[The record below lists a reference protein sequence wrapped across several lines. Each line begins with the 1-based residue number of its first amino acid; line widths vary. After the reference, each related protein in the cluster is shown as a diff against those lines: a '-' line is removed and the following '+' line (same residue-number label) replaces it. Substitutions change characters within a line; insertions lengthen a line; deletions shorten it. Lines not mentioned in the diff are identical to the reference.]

1 MFRRG
6 GVDFE
11 RGARPGA
18 SRRLVLVIAAALC
31 LASLS
36 AGCKQ
41 ITEKF
46 SVQPRALRD
55 VQAARLAFRIEPDV
69 PEAALPAG
77 LLDEKAEEPLA
88 SVKTHFETSRKD
100 EALLRT
106 VVSPDG
112 QRVLALYVPSDPT
125 FPEDEFLIDLYGA
138 DGMFVRNVLPADLS
152 AVFTPAVAWSPD
164 GQWIAFTGRRTARP
178 KPGPTPAEPDLP
190 AVPNVTDPN
199 AQPTSTPTVAPII
212 APVQTFSTE
221 QIYLCDRDGSSLRP
235 LTARDGL
242 IYFHAVW
249 APDGHALV
257 ALACRQEELERSIT
271 ENKQLSGR
279 ARLVTRDGR
288 ERLLSDEL
296 LEAAPVWSPDA
307 AKVAAAA
314 GTDVLVFDAA
324 GDPPTAARLPLR
336 DPLLTASAAYDAKV
350 LAPRGGAQQPRPAAD
365 PGSSISFNP
374 VVRLE
379 WVQPELLL
387 AQTGYI
393 RIFQNESEPTRR
405 YLRWHLLRLSP
416 QAVALD

>member
-1 MFRRG
+1 MNVG
-6 GVDFE
+6 
-11 RGARPGA
+11 RGARRGA

-31 LASLS
+31 LVSL
-36 AGCKQ
+36 ATGCKQ

-55 VQAARLAFRIEPDV
+55 VQAARLAFRVEPDV
-69 PEAALPAG
+69 PEEALPAG
-77 LLDEKAEEPLA
+77 LLDEKAEEPVA
-88 SVKTHFETSRKD
+88 AVKAHFETSRKD

-125 FPEDEFLIDLYGA
+125 FPEDEFLIDLYAA
-138 DGMFVRNVLPADLS
+138 DGMFIRNVLPAELS

-164 GQWIAFTGRRTARP
+164 GQWIAFTGRRTAKP
-178 KPGPTPAEPDLP
+178 KPSPTPAGPPDLP
-190 AVPNVTDPN
+190 ALPEVTDPN
-199 AQPTSTPTVAPII
+199 AQPTSTPSVAPII

-249 APDGHALV
+249 APDGQSLA
-257 ALACRQEELERSIT
+257 ALACRQDEIERSIT
-271 ENKQLSGR
+271 ENKQLAGR

-296 LEAAPVWSPDA
+296 LEAPPVWSPDA
-307 AKVAAAA
+307 AKVAAAT

-336 DPLLTASAAYDAKV
+336 EPLLTASAAYDAKV
-350 LAPRGGAQQPRPAAD
+350 LAPRGGAQQPQPAAD
-365 PGSSISFNP
+365 PSRSISFNP

-387 AQTGYI
+387 AQTGYV